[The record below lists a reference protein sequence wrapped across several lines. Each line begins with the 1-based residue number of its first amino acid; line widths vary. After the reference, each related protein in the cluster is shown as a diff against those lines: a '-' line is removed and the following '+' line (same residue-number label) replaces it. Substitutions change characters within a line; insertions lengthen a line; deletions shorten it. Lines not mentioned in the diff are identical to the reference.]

1 MKELGLFGY
10 FLRRLQLMFVFLA
23 TDNQICRGSG
33 RHSNSIQFLFEAE
46 ISWFSD
52 QNVRFE
58 RKRRNVYIVKVPAAK
73 GCLFRQENPRRLG
86 CQNGENFFL
95 PFFSPFL
102 RRCALL
108 LPCYDQ
114 HSPNSQTLPPSMGLL
129 RLRTNH
135 IKVDTNFHHTHKKIE
150 KPEKIYFRR
159 GKVFSAKCLVVS
171 KVANEKFI
179 SSS

>member
-58 RKRRNVYIVKVPAAK
+58 RKQRNMYIEVLSEKSGKIVVLPTTK
-73 GCLFRQENPRRLG
+73 GCLCSDRKIQDGPAVKTLP
-86 CQNGENFFL
+86 GENLFFWSFIL
-95 PFFSPFL
+95 FSETV
-102 RRCALL
+102 CCTLL
-108 LPCYDQ
+108 ACYDQ
-114 HSPNSQTLPPSMGLL
+114 HSPNSQTRAPSMGLL
-129 RLRTNH
+129 RVRTNH
-135 IKVDTNFHHTHKKIE
+135 IKVDTNFHHKKMK
-150 KPEKIYFRR
+150 KPELF
-159 GKVFSAKCLVVS
+159 LL
-171 KVANEKFI
+171 
-179 SSS
+179 

>member
-73 GCLFRQENPRRLG
+73 GCLFGQENPTRPG
-86 CQNGENFFL
+86 CQIRENFFFHSFL
-95 PFFSPFL
+95 FFKTVCTASSLL
-102 RRCALL
+102 R
-108 LPCYDQ
+108 PTFTQFPD
-114 HSPNSQTLPPSMGLL
+114 PPSINGLV
-129 RLRTNH
+129 TPPH
-135 IKVDTNFHHTHKKIE
+135 QSHQ
-150 KPEKIYFRR
+150 
-159 GKVFSAKCLVVS
+159 G
-171 KVANEKFI
+171 
-179 SSS
+179 